1 VLSGADWVGVLRG
14 DGDAAATGFAVGAE
28 VGSANATTGI
38 PIRPVTTAAVARP
51 VSRRRGSGEVD
62 TVDS

>member
-1 VLSGADWVGVLRG
+1 MLSGAESVGVLRG
-14 DGDAAATGFAVGAE
+14 AGDEVAAGFAVGAE

-38 PIRPVTTAAVARP
+38 PIRPIATAAVARP
-51 VSRRRGSGEVD
+51 VSRRRGGGEVD